1 MNKDIS
7 LLPML
12 FAALHKKMMEQHQKI
27 LAANNLSKTH
37 LPYLMI
43 LNDNQEGLMQNEM
56 SEMLFL
62 DKAHTSRSLKELQ
75 ENGYIVK
82 GDINTYKNKFRLTDK
97 GIEIA
102 KTFKN
107 QNALMRQKVFETLN
121 KEEINQ
127 LSNIISK
134 LYKAIE

>member
-43 LNDNQEGLMQNEM
+43 LNDNQDGLMQNEM
-56 SEMLFL
+56 SDMLFL

-82 GDINTYKNKFRLTDK
+82 GDVNTYKNKFRLTDK
-97 GIEIA
+97 GIDIA

-107 QNALMRQKVFETLN
+107 QNALMRQKVFETLS
-121 KEEINQ
+121 KEEIDQ